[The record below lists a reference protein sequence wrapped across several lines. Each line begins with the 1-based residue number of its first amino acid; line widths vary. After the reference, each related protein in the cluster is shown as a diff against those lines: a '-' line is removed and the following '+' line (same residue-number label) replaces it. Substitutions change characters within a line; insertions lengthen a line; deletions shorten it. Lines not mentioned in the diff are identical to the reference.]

1 MADPVDQ
8 ISTHEQGKYHVPV
21 STPLKD
27 QALTLENFSR
37 DRPLHEAQLHS
48 CAPLQEDHEDQAT
61 RRRNVR
67 KSRRSSPVSSTIRR
81 DLIESSST
89 NVTWPSGSANKRY
102 TRQQR
107 QLCQEKVD
115 AILILQSLYSLL
127 GVPGADVP
135 FRAQN
140 LILQA
145 MQRHLEYH
153 AFQFAHK
160 WLRGESVMNGWTCPE
175 ELELHTFFKFML
187 KNLKNLQLSPY
198 CHAGRA
204 VQRWKSSVS
213 KIRHA
218 AVHRLIQDR
227 ESLLQMNLAAIEFVM
242 YISGS
247 SSSEKLQRLF
257 DFLETRLPKPDRL
270 RRQRKPEP
278 NSKASLRKTRLEYLK
293 CRFILP
299 PEPVKE
305 VLQWIEKHFTREV
318 ERFLKAVF
326 Q

>member
-8 ISTHEQGKYHVPV
+8 ISNHEQGKYHVPV
-21 STPLKD
+21 STPPKD

-81 DLIESSST
+81 GLIESSST
-89 NVTWPSGSANKRY
+89 NVTWPSGSANK
-102 TRQQR
+102 
-107 QLCQEKVD
+107 L
-115 AILILQSLYSLL
+115 LYSLL

-187 KNLKNLQLSPY
+187 KNQKNLQLSPY

-213 KIRHA
+213 NIRHA